1 MITGA
6 PLKAVLFDVG
16 GPIAD
21 EREDFLFELRVIS
34 ELIQEELGR
43 EIEESEIDEA
53 WHRAISSWA
62 PSFIKST
69 IWQFLEPDR
78 ERTIALYGEAIKRIF
93 ACRQDVTLMEGVEEL
108 IPKLAERYVL
118 ALAGNQP
125 EFMREK
131 LGRTGL
137 LKHFASTI
145 LSSELGIAKPDS
157 RFFLEICNRIG
168 VAAESCCMIG
178 DRLDNDIYPANVLGM
193 RTIWL
198 RLGPHAMQQ
207 PRIPEDVP
215 DATIES
221 ISEVMG
227 IIEGW
232 EREESPR
239 QRLRGPDPFLL

>member
-6 PLKAVLFDVG
+6 PLEAVLFDVG

-21 EREDFLFELRVIS
+21 ESEDFLFELRVIS
-34 ELIQEELGR
+34 ELIQEEIGR
-43 EIEESEIDEA
+43 EIDESEIDEA

-78 ERTIALYGEAIKRIF
+78 ERTISLYREAINRIF
-93 ACRQDVTLMEGVEEL
+93 THRQDVTLMEGVEEL
-108 IPKLAERYVL
+108 IPKLAEKYIL

-125 EFMREK
+125 EFMRDK
-131 LGRTGL
+131 LERTGL
-137 LKHFASTI
+137 LKYFASTI

-157 RFFLEICNRIG
+157 RFFLEICGRIG
-168 VAAESCCMIG
+168 VAPQCCCMIG

-198 RLGPHAMQQ
+198 RMGPHAMQQ

-221 ISEVMG
+221 MPEVLG

-232 EREESPR
+232 ERDESSR
-239 QRLRGPDPFLL
+239 Q